1 MTRFRTVTAPAFWV
15 LKVVSVLS
23 CRFVARVA
31 EIPVA
36 VLWFVN
42 VGAAPSKMRVPLATV
57 QAPPPDP
64 VRLSWFTV
72 KVPAVRLTVWVPEAG
87 RTRFAM
93 LSFPLGTPLGV
104 YKVGSFQFPD
114 VEAVKFVATAGVKEK
129 LSSPIA
135 DNPPTSVFHIV
146 QPS

>member
-23 CRFVARVA
+23 WRFVARGA

-36 VLWFVN
+36 GLWFVN

-64 VRLSWFTV
+64 VRLRWFTE
-72 KVPAVRLTVWVPEAG
+72 KVPAVRLIVWVPEAG

-93 LSFPLGTPLGV
+93 LSVPVGRQLSV
-104 YKVGSFQFPD
+104 Y
-114 VEAVKFVATAGVKEK
+114 
-129 LSSPIA
+129 
-135 DNPPTSVFHIV
+135 
-146 QPS
+146 